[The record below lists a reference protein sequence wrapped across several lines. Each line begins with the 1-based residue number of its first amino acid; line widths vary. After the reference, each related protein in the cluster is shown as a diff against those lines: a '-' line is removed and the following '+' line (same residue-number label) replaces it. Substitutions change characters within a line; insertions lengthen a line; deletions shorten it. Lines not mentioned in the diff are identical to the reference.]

1 MCISIDVIHHVAYY
15 TGQWR
20 NRDGRQFNIHWS
32 CYRYQRQCNN
42 RHSKWNWIA
51 RSAYY
56 KLRKIWASNLYSR
69 NIKKKIYKIN
79 LISALLHWIECWNIR
94 KRNGEIYNTFNTSNW
109 KIVRIFGQ
117 LYFPTQNC
125 CKEPIC
131 AALPTLIRPGDRV
144 R

>member
-1 MCISIDVIHHVAYY
+1 MQPITPDNDDIETIGSLIYIGAVIDTNDNATTDIAN
-15 TGQWR
+15 G
-20 NRDGRQFNIHWS
+20 IE
-32 CYRYQRQCNN
+32 
-42 RHSKWNWIA
+42 KIA
-51 RSAYY
+51 REVYY
-56 KLRKIWASNLYSR
+56 KLTKIWASNLYSR
-69 NIKKKIYKIN
+69 NIKKKIYEIN
-79 LISALLHWIECWNIR
+79 LISVLLHWTECWNIS

-144 R
+144 RQVTS